1 MSITTTTKRSP
12 DIQAARNALRRKGW
26 TQAAAARHLGV
37 SAVHLCYVLTGRR
50 VSVRLIASIH
60 ALPDCPTPA

>member
-1 MSITTTTKRSP
+1 MSTPTITKRSP

-26 TQAAAARHLGV
+26 TQAAAARQLNV

-50 VSVRLIASIH
+50 ASRRLLAAIH
-60 ALPDCPTPA
+60 ALPECPTPA